1 MSNGKSN
8 RKKKRS
14 AIAKNIKDNS
24 LVNLSQNYNVT
35 KRNRFQPLSDM
46 DVDNPGVINRSPSD
60 QKPKI
65 PLIVITQKEFNIGLI
80 KNLNLPDLTFKLIS
94 LGTRIS
100 FCEKA
105 SYEKCVTFLSENKI
119 EFFTHRFKNN
129 IFKAILSGLPQTD
142 PNDIKTEL
150 SSKYNLDVTE
160 VREIQTSYYNKNN
173 RLYLIC
179 LNKNDITLGQLKEIK
194 VINFTIVKWL
204 RFSPKHKG
212 PTQCR
217 RCLLFGHGAENCHRN
232 VICMLCAS
240 TQHSSD
246 DCSFKKDPDSRTIN
260 FKCGNCQSRGLPG
273 NHKAN
278 DQNCPCKAEYQ
289 NIRNHVRIKN
299 SNRSNQPTRNQQ
311 RNQQSSNFHQN
322 QSTHLNSNQ
331 LNANAPE
338 FSLNDDQFPSLSR
351 NRRPPFNPLG
361 SNNSYS
367 NVTKNQLLS
376 PDEFFD
382 IFNDAL
388 AKFYTCKT
396 STDQIALIASLLR
409 RAIR

>member
-1 MSNGKSN
+1 MSNGKNS

-14 AIAKNIKDNS
+14 AIAKNIKDKV
-24 LVNLSQNYNVT
+24 LVNFSQNYNVT
-35 KRNRFQPLSDM
+35 QRNRFHPLSDM
-46 DVDNPGVINRSPSD
+46 DTDNQVVFNHSPSD
-60 QKPKI
+60 KKQKI
-65 PLIVITQKEFNIGLI
+65 PPIIITQKEFNIGSI

-94 LGTRIS
+94 LGTKIS
-100 FCEKA
+100 FGEKA
-105 SYEKCVTFLSENKI
+105 SYDNCVAFLSDNKI

-142 PNDIKTEL
+142 PNDIKSEL
-150 SSKYNLDVTE
+150 SSKYNLDVTD
-160 VREIQTSYYNKNN
+160 VREIQTSYYNQNN

-217 RCLLFGHGAENCHRN
+217 KCLLFGHGAENCHRN
-232 VICMLCAS
+232 VICMFCAS
-240 TQHSSD
+240 TLHSSD
-246 DCSFKKDPDSRTIN
+246 DCTFKKDPDSRTIN
-260 FKCGNCQSRGLPG
+260 FKCGNLQSRGLPG

-278 DQNCPCKAEYQ
+278 DPNCPCKAEYQ
-289 NIRNHVRIKN
+289 HIRNHARIKN
-299 SNRSNQPTRNQQ
+299 SNRSNQSNRNHQ
-311 RNQQSSNFHQN
+311 RNQQSSSFHQN
-322 QSTHLNSNQ
+322 QSTHLDSNQ
-331 LNANAPE
+331 LNANAPA
-338 FSLNDDQFPSLSR
+338 FSLNDDQFPCLSG
-351 NRRPPFNPLG
+351 NSRPSFNPSG

-388 AKFYTCKT
+388 EKFYACKT
-396 STDQIALIASLLR
+396 QTDQIALIASLLR